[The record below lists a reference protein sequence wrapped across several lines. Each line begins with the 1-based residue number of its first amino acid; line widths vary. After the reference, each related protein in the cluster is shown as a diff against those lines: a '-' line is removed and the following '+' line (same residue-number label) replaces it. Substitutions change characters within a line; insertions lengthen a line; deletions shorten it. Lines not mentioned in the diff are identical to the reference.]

1 MLKNAV
7 DFNLVECIFVQFLD
21 SFGVSSSSEVVWS
34 RECVFIM
41 SVLAVSKYSI
51 RQIVYTK
58 LINLASD
65 DQKPVRS
72 KILFAMDKMYQK
84 FYFLTFTFP
93 S

>member
-1 MLKNAV
+1 
-7 DFNLVECIFVQFLD
+7 
-21 SFGVSSSSEVVWS
+21 
-34 RECVFIM
+34 M